1 MQSKGRNA
9 MKNYRGKSKKVLTN
23 TKASGI
29 IRGTITKRKDD
40 KIMASTKSNK
50 KDEQKKA
57 RKISINRNHFKA
69 LAWAV
74 FAVHQGFMSW
84 LVLSNFSNYFAVAGA
99 VASFG
104 MFIIA
109 IAMVGACFTK
119 ASK

>member
-1 MQSKGRNA
+1 
-9 MKNYRGKSKKVLTN
+9 
-23 TKASGI
+23 
-29 IRGTITKRKDD
+29 
-40 KIMASTKSNK
+40 MASTKTNK
-50 KDEQKKA
+50 KADEQKKA

-84 LVLSNFSNYFAVAGA
+84 LVLTNFNNYFAVAGA

-104 MFIIA
+104 LA
-109 IAMVGACFTK
+109 IVAVAMVGACFTK

>member
-1 MQSKGRNA
+1 MS
-9 MKNYRGKSKKVLTN
+9 VLN
-23 TKASGI
+23 H
-29 IRGTITKRKDD
+29 KRKDD
-40 KIMASTKSNK
+40 KMANNKSNK

-74 FAVHQGFMSW
+74 FAVHQGFVSW
-84 LVLSNFSNYFAVAGA
+84 LILSNFSHYFAVAGA

-109 IAMVGACFTK
+109 IAMVGASFVK
-119 ASK
+119 ASNK